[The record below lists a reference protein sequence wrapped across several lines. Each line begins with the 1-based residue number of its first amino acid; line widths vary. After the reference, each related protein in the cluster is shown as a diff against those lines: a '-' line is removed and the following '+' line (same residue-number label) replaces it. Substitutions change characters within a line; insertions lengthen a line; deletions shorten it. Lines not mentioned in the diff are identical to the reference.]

1 MAAAAWQATVAGPIC
16 FQPFCHH
23 GGCASSPLRCRF
35 IRKNI
40 HRVASAVL
48 LSRSWE
54 HGLLVSVSIAV
65 AALAD
70 CSSQRLAQPSLQSKS
85 IKLFAHWPGPAPWA
99 IMGRCFKH
107 RRQGPPSK
115 SGVEHLPGVQLNIE
129 NAMHWAFWV
138 GFLRQGGLAHQ
149 LRNIYV

>member
-1 MAAAAWQATVAGPIC
+1 MAGQGGWTDMLSAFLSPWRLRQ
-16 FQPFCHH
+16 QPSSLQIHLQKHTLSCLD
-23 GGCASSPLRCRF
+23 SSPL
-35 IRKNI
+35 
-40 HRVASAVL
+40 
-48 LSRSWE
+48 SWE

-70 CSSQRLAQPSLQSKS
+70 CWSQRLAQPSLQSKS
-85 IKLFAHWPGPAPWA
+85 IKLLAHWPGPAPWA

-115 SGVEHLPGVQLNIE
+115 SGVEHLPGVQLIIE
-129 NAMHWAFWV
+129 NARHWAFWI

-149 LRNIYV
+149 LRNTYV